1 VNRRPLLASAALAA
15 AALTAGT
22 ALGAGTALAGPA
34 SARPGGPAG
43 PHAGTAPGDVFTTK
57 TPYAPRQ
64 DARSYQKAPAGF
76 TPVLTENVS
85 RHGSRA
91 MSDAD
96 DGDAL
101 LALVAEAEAA
111 HALTPL
117 GRGLA
122 DQVQRILDANEAIGY
137 GQLSPLGVDEL
148 EGTAA
153 RTAARLPGLLASAAR
168 GDGVLVDVSSS
179 SQQRAH
185 DSAAAYVAG
194 LEGAVPGLA
203 RVVGPITTDD
213 ATLYFHKTDPD
224 YTAYLKHDPRIGA
237 AEDQA
242 VDQPRTH
249 AVARA
254 ALERSFAPAFVDRLA
269 AGELTSFDDEVAAAE
284 ALYAIVQNS
293 HDLPASDTRGLHL
306 DRFMTLP
313 QASWFGYLDDV
324 TSFYENG
331 PAFAGSDVTYGMA
344 DVLLDD
350 LFGTLEAKRDGTSD
364 LVAKLRFTHAEE
376 IMPLASLLG
385 LPGST
390 VQQQTG
396 DLFTYAANPFRGAE
410 VAPMAANIQWD
421 LYRKGDRYLV
431 RMLDDEKETP
441 FKASCTPVSKGSTF
455 YDLDELESCYGWS
468 AGS

>member
-1 VNRRPLLASAALAA
+1 VNRRPLLASAAAA
-15 AALTAGT
+15 AGVLAVGAALV
-22 ALGAGTALAGPA
+22 AGPA
-34 SARPGGPAG
+34 SADPGGASGAHAAPASR
-43 PHAGTAPGDVFTTK
+43 GDAFTTK
-57 TPYAPRQ
+57 TPYAPQ
-64 DARSYQKAPAGF
+64 QNVRSYQKAPAGF
-76 TPVLTENVS
+76 VPVLTENVS

-91 MSDAD
+91 MSDSE

-101 LALVAEAEAA
+101 LALVAEAKAA
-111 HALTPL
+111 GALTPL

-122 DQVQRILDANEAIGY
+122 SQVQRVLDANAAIGY
-137 GQLSPLGVDEL
+137 GQLSPRGEDEL
-148 EGTAA
+148 EGTAERA
-153 RTAARLPGLLASAAR
+153 AARLPGLFASAAR
-168 GDGVLVDVSSS
+168 GKGVLVDVSSS

-185 DSAAAYVAG
+185 DSADAYVAG
-194 LEGAVPGLA
+194 LERAVPGLSH
-203 RVVGPITTDD
+203 VVGATTTDD
-213 ATLYFHKTDPD
+213 ATLYFHKSDAA
-224 YTAYLKHDPRIGA
+224 YKAYLKDDARIGE
-237 AEDQA
+237 AEDA
-242 VDQPRTH
+242 ATDQPRTH

-254 ALERSFAPAFVDRLA
+254 ALERSFTPAFVDRLA
-269 AGELTSFDDEVAAAE
+269 AGELTSFDDEVAAAR

-293 HDLPASDTRGLHL
+293 HDLPSSDTRGLDL
-306 DRFMTLP
+306 DQFLTRP

-331 PAFAGSDVTYGMA
+331 PAFAGSDVTYRMA
-344 DVLLDD
+344 GVLLDD
-350 LFGTLEAKRDGTSD
+350 LFSTLEAKRDGTSD

-390 VQQQTG
+390 VQQRTG
-396 DLFTYAANPFRGAE
+396 DLFTYANNPFRGAE

-421 LYRKGDRYLV
+421 LFRKGDRYLV
-431 RMLDDEKETP
+431 RMLDDEKETA

>member
-1 VNRRPLLASAALAA
+1 VNRRPLLASAAVAAGTLAVG
-15 AALTAGT
+15 AALV
-22 ALGAGTALAGPA
+22 AGPA
-34 SARPGGPAG
+34 SADPGGASGAHASPASL
-43 PHAGTAPGDVFTTK
+43 GDAFTTK
-57 TPYAPRQ
+57 TPYAPQ
-64 DARSYQKAPAGF
+64 QNPRSYQKAPAGF
-76 TPVLTENVS
+76 VPVLTENVS

-91 MSDAD
+91 MSDSE

-101 LALVAEAEAA
+101 LALVAEARAA
-111 HALTPL
+111 NALTPL

-122 DQVQRILDANEAIGY
+122 TQVQRILDANAAIGY
-137 GQLSPLGVDEL
+137 GQLSPLGEDEL
-148 EGTAA
+148 EGTAE
-153 RTAARLPGLLASAAR
+153 RTAARLPGLFATAAR

-185 DSAAAYVAG
+185 DSADAYVAG
-194 LEGAVPGLA
+194 LEAAVPGLS
-203 RVVGPITTDD
+203 RVVGPTTTDD
-213 ATLYFHKTDPD
+213 ATLYFHKSDAA
-224 YTAYLKHDPRIGA
+224 YKAYLKDARIGA
-237 AEDQA
+237 AEQEA
-242 VDQPRTH
+242 TDQPRTH

-254 ALERSFAPAFVDRLA
+254 ALERSFTPAFVERLA
-269 AGELTSFDDEVAAAE
+269 AGELASFDDEVVAAE

-293 HDLPASDTRGLHL
+293 HDLPASDARGLDL
-306 DRFMTLP
+306 DRFLTRP

-331 PAFAGSDVTYGMA
+331 PAFAGSDVTYRMA
-344 DVLLDD
+344 GVLLDD
-350 LFGTLEAKRDGTSD
+350 LFATLEAERDGTSG

-390 VQQQTG
+390 VQQRTG
-396 DLFTYAANPFRGAE
+396 DLFTYADNPFRGAE

-421 LYRKGDRYLV
+421 LFRKGDRYLV
-431 RMLDDEKETP
+431 RMLDDERETA
-441 FKASCTPVSKGSTF
+441 FKASCAPLSKGSTF